1 MVILASQSPRRA
13 ELLGRLVQ
21 EFQCIPAHI
30 DESIV
35 SGETPFVYVSRLSQ
49 AKASTVAAQYTDAVV
64 IAADTAVVFRGQ
76 IFNKPESRSDARAMM
91 HTLRGKSHQVL
102 TGLTLLSPA
111 FCHSEVVSTRVS
123 FAAVSDAL
131 IEAYLATGEPFDKAG
146 GYALQGVGDVLVDS
160 IQGSVS
166 NVIGLPLH
174 RLSILLEQAGVS
186 LSLSTSAA

>member
-35 SGETPFVYVSRLSQ
+35 SGETPSVYVSRLSQ

-76 IFNKPESRSDARAMM
+76 IFNKPESRSDARTML
-91 HTLRGKSHQVL
+91 HTLRGESHQVL

-131 IEAYLATGEPFDKAG
+131 VEAYLATGEPFDKAG